1 MAWTPISGTVP
12 QYSTSANELASDYW
26 LKFYLSGTTTPYSV
40 ATDSTGASTLA
51 KIKLSNV
58 GYPISNP
65 LDNDTI
71 FIPHVEVA
79 YRIVLYQSEADADA
93 NDTANAAFNIDG
105 ISPDIAQLATDD
117 NIAMKGTTL
126 QGQDDY
132 DRSPLF
138 VNGTD
143 FTAGAG
149 PHTITVPSEWTP
161 TNADMRFYRLASNGV
176 VTDLTPTSKSA
187 TTFTIAETLLST
199 DTLYIG
205 DDTFRNQMDGDPAD
219 IRARLELGTAA
230 TTDATAYATAAQ
242 GNNSVQKSTVITGH
256 VRAGNTQLLNGGVT
270 VSGEEMTAQVTQ
282 NVFSTAGPTGSGA
295 DVILSD
301 MDDIPTNAT
310 VVIFTLRLVFEFQF
324 AGFGALKVF
333 ATKGGETAGQSDA
346 NNLIGDLAGE
356 TGTGTV
362 MRSSNMI
369 FIPLDSSR
377 RFRVTYNET
386 NTDTIQAFLYYRG
399 FMTD

>member
-126 QGQDDY
+126 QAQDDY

-176 VTDLTPTSKSA
+176 VTDLTPTSKAA

-205 DDTFRNQMDGDPAD
+205 DDTFRNQMDGDPLD
-219 IRARLELGTAA
+219 IRTRIDVYSKSEV
-230 TTDATAYATAAQ
+230 YATAEAATFAQ
-242 GNNSVQKSTVITGH
+242 G
-256 VRAGNTQLLNGGVT
+256 A
-270 VSGEEMTAQVTQ
+270 TAD
-282 NVFSTAGPTGSGA
+282 A
-295 DVILSD
+295 
-301 MDDIPTNAT
+301 
-310 VVIFTLRLVFEFQF
+310 
-324 AGFGALKVF
+324 ALKP
-333 ATKGGETAGQSDA
+333 A
-346 NNLIGDLAGE
+346 NNLSDVASAATSRSNLGLGSVAIVSYDETLAEELAGDFGSGE
-356 TGTGTV
+356 TVNIVKIGKVVTITANQGLTFSATAAATSGSIIPSGYRPNINV
-362 MRSSNMI
+362 SAATYQDGAATNGVIQYI
-369 FIPLDSSR
+369 FITTVGTLSVNFNARDGNSFATQTTASP
-377 RFRVTYNET
+377 F
-386 NTDTIQAFLYYRG
+386 TISYVVG
-399 FMTD
+399 

>member
-105 ISPDIAQLATDD
+105 ISPDIAQLATDGD
-117 NIAMKGTTL
+117 IAMKGTTL
-126 QGQDDY
+126 QAQDDY

-205 DDTFRNQMDGDPAD
+205 DDTFRNLRD
-219 IRARLELGTAA
+219 IVSTRLGTL
-230 TTDATAYATAAQ
+230 DAVWTGSSDDVDFDTFTGGHPGNGFYRVGYNAGFWTPVIYIVQ
-242 GNNSVQKSTVITGH
+242 GESVLSELQSTVQTSGSDVIQLEYNTGNILSITLYSASTGENALDINTVQK
-256 VRAGNTQLLNGGVT
+256 
-270 VSGEEMTAQVTQ
+270 
-282 NVFSTAGPTGSGA
+282 
-295 DVILSD
+295 
-301 MDDIPTNAT
+301 
-310 VVIFTLRLVFEFQF
+310 
-324 AGFGALKVF
+324 
-333 ATKGGETAGQSDA
+333 
-346 NNLIGDLAGE
+346 IG
-356 TGTGTV
+356 
-362 MRSSNMI
+362 
-369 FIPLDSSR
+369 
-377 RFRVTYNET
+377 
-386 NTDTIQAFLYYRG
+386 
-399 FMTD
+399 

>member
-12 QYSTSANELASDYW
+12 QYSTDANELASDYW

-105 ISPDIAQLATDD
+105 ISPDIAQLSTDD
-117 NIAMKGTTL
+117 NIVMKGTTL
-126 QGQDDY
+126 QAQDDY

-205 DDTFRNQMDGDPAD
+205 DDTFRNQMDGDPSD
-219 IRARLELGTAA
+219 IRARLDLSIDPIVA
-230 TTDATAYATAAQ
+230 
-242 GNNSVQKSTVITGH
+242 GH
-256 VRAGNTQLLNGGVT
+256 IRAGNTQLWNGRAVLSRFLISNISQLT
-270 VSGEEMTAQVTQ
+270 YESI
-282 NVFSTAGPTGSGA
+282 GPTGSGA
-295 DVILSD
+295 DNIWDAMDNLPAKATAIMVSFDVQFSADDQSINTIFCYISDGDDPSPNASD
-301 MDDIPTNAT
+301 MLN
-310 VVIFTLRLVFEFQF
+310 IFTYQADENQ
-324 AGFGALKVF
+324 
-333 ATKGGETAGQSDA
+333 
-346 NNLIGDLAGE
+346 
-356 TGTGTV
+356 
-362 MRSSNMI
+362 SSNVI
-369 FIPLDSSR
+369 RSFTIHTVLPLGATNQDFIAYWSSSQMSA
-377 RFRVTYNET
+377 ES
-386 NTDTIQAFLYYRG
+386 IKIEYRG